1 MPDLNQILESAMT
14 EIERKE
20 QIEIWYKDMKK
31 ILIEARD
38 REYSKID
45 TGVSHENTGAVKNR
59 FDMYFYYLEYFFKKS
74 QE

>member
-1 MPDLNQILESAMT
+1 MT

-20 QIEIWYKDMKK
+20 QIKVWYKDVKK

-38 REYSKID
+38 REFLKID
-45 TGVSHENTGAVKNR
+45 TGVSNETVAAVKNR
-59 FDMYFYYLEYFFKKS
+59 FDMYFYYLEEFFKKS

>member
-1 MPDLNQILESAMT
+1 MLDLEPILRSAMT

-20 QIEIWYKDMKK
+20 QIKVWYKDVKK

-38 REYSKID
+38 REFLKID
-45 TGVSHENTGAVKNR
+45 TGVSNETVAAVKNR
-59 FDMYFYYLEYFFKKS
+59 FDMYFYYLEEFVKKS

>member
-1 MPDLNQILESAMT
+1 MLDLEPILRSAMT

-20 QIEIWYKDMKK
+20 QIEIWYKDVKK

-38 REYSKID
+38 REFLKID
-45 TGVSHENTGAVKNR
+45 TGVSHESVAAVKNR
-59 FDMYFYYLEYFFKKS
+59 FDMYFYYLEEFFKKS

>member
-1 MPDLNQILESAMT
+1 MPDLDQILENAMT

-20 QIEIWYKDMKK
+20 QIKIWYKDMKQL
-31 ILIEARD
+31 LIEARD

-45 TGVSHENTGAVKNR
+45 TGVSNETVASVKNR